1 MKYSPLLSS
10 LSPLILAG
18 YLFLAIVSLSHMSHM
33 DMAGM
38 TMADCPYLGLQSIPG
53 NTLDAHLGTW
63 QEYMQI
69 VLPGLALLAL
79 MAPLLWVTVSAPRV
93 PTSFRLPSTHRATIR
108 SPLVLLFA
116 SGILHPKAP

>member
-1 MKYSPLLSS
+1 MKYFVSS
-10 LSPLILAG
+10 KALSPLILAG

-38 TMADCPYLGLQSIPG
+38 TMADCPYLGLQSVPG

-79 MAPLLWVTVSAPRV
+79 LLWVTVSAPRV
-93 PTSFRLPSTHRATIR
+93 PTSFRFPSTHRATIR